1 MWKQDWYRFRTCI
14 FNTRKGLNCC
24 CTLICG
30 LSSLMINTVMQFSIY
45 LPPTHVTWGG
55 GGGGSQIK
63 IIFIK
68 MVPCVSTI
76 DQCLIKL
83 KEARMIDVKK
93 EQAVWTKFLFI
104 RCSFRNGQM
113 LEEVLVS
120 YGAKFILVSE
130 ESTLTRK
137 ENASLCN
144 DECFNRWLA
153 GCLWLWNIFSF
164 IQLFDEIPQIRIN
177 FNSTHLW

>member
-1 MWKQDWYRFRTCI
+1 MLKKSKQSELNSFLSDVHSVMGKCW
-14 FNTRKGLNCC
+14 RKSC
-24 CTLICG
+24 
-30 LSSLMINTVMQFSIY
+30 
-45 LPPTHVTWGG
+45 
-55 GGGGSQIK
+55 
-63 IIFIK
+63 
-68 MVPCVSTI
+68 
-76 DQCLIKL
+76 
-83 KEARMIDVKK
+83 
-93 EQAVWTKFLFI
+93 
-104 RCSFRNGQM
+104 
-113 LEEVLVS
+113 VS
-120 YGAKFILVSE
+120 YGAKFILVSK